1 MFIIIF
7 LQNFFP
13 YIVYTMKLKALHL
26 FLILLA
32 SLLFCSCLGQFTV
45 EGMSGSRINGDTIKS
60 SATDTIKDSVKDS
73 IKDSVKDSVKSSIAN
88 SDISGLVAGI
98 NRTPP
103 QANISGDTYSPDSSD
118 DGSGQPNITGDNWT
132 KIDPSAQSTSDLSS
146 DTALSSTSSPASYPA
161 SPSVA
166 PTPAQPSAQP
176 TYPPAPTDYS
186 QSPSG
191 SLGIPR
197 SQIASG
203 SEDLYIL
210 KSEVIPPVC
219 PACPTM
225 SACPRQEP
233 CTPCPPCA
241 RCPEPS
247 FQCKKV
253 PNYSTNDDSYL
264 PRPVLADFSQFG
276 A

>member
-1 MFIIIF
+1 
-7 LQNFFP
+7 
-13 YIVYTMKLKALHL
+13 MKLRAIHL

-32 SLLFCSCLGQFTV
+32 SLILCSCLGQFTV
-45 EGMSGSRINGDTIKS
+45 EGMSGSRRDSGS
-60 SATDTIKDSVKDS
+60 VKDSVKDS
-73 IKDSVKDSVKSSIAN
+73 IGDTVKATIKDSIKGSISS
-88 SDISGLVAGI
+88 SGVSGLVSGI
-98 NRTPP
+98 NRSPP
-103 QANISGDTYSPDSSD
+103 QANINGDAYSSD
-118 DGSGQPNITGDNWT
+118 
-132 KIDPSAQSTSDLSS
+132 SDLS
-146 DTALSSTSSPASYPA
+146 DNESSPSSISYP
-161 SPSVA
+161 SSYPSA
-166 PTPAQPSAQP
+166 PPAGPPPGPPPGPPAGPPPGPPAAPAYPQPSAQP

-186 QSPSG
+186 QPSSA

-197 SQIASG
+197 SQIAPG

-247 FQCKKV
+247 FECKKV

>member
-1 MFIIIF
+1 
-7 LQNFFP
+7 
-13 YIVYTMKLKALHL
+13 MKLKALHL

-32 SLLFCSCLGQFTV
+32 SLILCSCLGQFTI
-45 EGMSGSRINGDTIKS
+45 EGMSGSRRNGDTV
-60 SATDTIKDSVKDS
+60 KDSVTDS
-73 IKDSVKDSVKSSIAN
+73 IKDSIKGSVKGSG
-88 SDISGLVAGI
+88 ISGIISGG
-98 NRTPP
+98 NKTPP
-103 QANISGDTYSPDSSD
+103 QANINGDTYSPDSSD
-118 DGSGQPNITGDNWT
+118 DE
-132 KIDPSAQSTSDLSS
+132 SAQLDSSQQSWIAAHPPQVPASDSSQLSS
-146 DTALSSTSSPASYPA
+146 DTALSSTSSPSSYPTTDA
-161 SPSVA
+161 TT
-166 PTPAQPSAQP
+166 PTAQSTAQPTAQP

-186 QSPSG
+186 QSTSG
-191 SLGIPR
+191 SLGIPG

-233 CTPCPPCA
+233 CSPCPPCA

-253 PNYSTNDDSYL
+253 PNYSSNDESSL

>member
-1 MFIIIF
+1 
-7 LQNFFP
+7 
-13 YIVYTMKLKALHL
+13 MKLKALHL

-32 SLLFCSCLGQFTV
+32 SLILCSCLGQLSV
-45 EGMSGSRINGDTIKS
+45 EGMSGSRRNGGSIKS
-60 SATDTIKDSVKDS
+60 SVTDKTKGSAKGSVTGS
-73 IKDSVKDSVKSSIAN
+73 G
-88 SDISGLVAGI
+88 ISGLISGG
-98 NRTPP
+98 NKTPP
-103 QANISGDTYSPDSSD
+103 QANINGDTYSPDSSGD
-118 DGSGQPNITGDNWT
+118 DSAQPNITGDNWT
-132 KIDPSAQSTSDLSS
+132 KIDPDAKSNSQLSS
-146 DTALSSTSSPASYPA
+146 DSALSSTSSPSSYPTDDA
-161 SPSVA
+161 MT
-166 PTPAQPSAQP
+166 PTAQSMAQP
-176 TYPPAPTDYS
+176 TAQSMAQPTAQATYPAAPTDYS
-186 QSPSG
+186 QPTSN

-197 SQIASG
+197 SQIAPG

-233 CTPCPPCA
+233 CSPCPPCA

-247 FQCKKV
+247 FECKKV
-253 PNYSTNDDSYL
+253 PNYSTNDESYL

>member
-1 MFIIIF
+1 
-7 LQNFFP
+7 
-13 YIVYTMKLKALHL
+13 MKLKAIHL

-32 SLLFCSCLGQFTV
+32 SLILSSCLGQFTV
-45 EGMSGSRINGDTIKS
+45 EGMSGSRRGGGSIKS
-60 SATDTIKDSVKDS
+60 SVTDTTDDTVTDSVMSS
-73 IKDSVKDSVKSSIAN
+73 IKDSTAGSGL
-88 SDISGLVAGI
+88 SGLVSGI
-98 NRTPP
+98 NRKPP
-103 QANISGDTYSPDSSD
+103 QANINGDSYSSDSDSSD
-118 DGSGQPNITGDNWT
+118 DESGQPNITGNNWT
-132 KIDPSAQSTSDLSS
+132 KIDPYAKSTSQLSS
-146 DTALSSTSSPASYPA
+146 ETALSSTSSPSDYPA
-161 SPSVA
+161 MPSASPA
-166 PTPAQPSAQP
+166 AQPTYPPAPAPSAQPTYPPAPAAQP

-186 QSPSG
+186 QPSGG
-191 SLGIPR
+191 SLGIPG
-197 SQIASG
+197 SQIAPG

-233 CTPCPPCA
+233 CSPCPPCA

-253 PNYSTNDDSYL
+253 PNYSTNDASYL

>member
-1 MFIIIF
+1 
-7 LQNFFP
+7 
-13 YIVYTMKLKALHL
+13 MKLKALHL

-45 EGMSGSRINGDTIKS
+45 EGMSGSRSNGDTIKS
-60 SATDTIKDSVKDS
+60 SVTDTIKDSVKDS
-73 IKDSVKDSVKSSIAN
+73 VKDSIKDSIKDSVKSSIAD
-88 SDISGLVAGI
+88 SGISGLVSGI

-146 DTALSSTSSPASYPA
+146 DTALSSTSSPASYLATPA
-161 SPSVA
+161 VA
-166 PTPAQPSAQP
+166 PAQPVYPQPAAQP

-186 QSPSG
+186 SSTSG

-253 PNYSTNDDSYL
+253 PNYSSNDDSYL